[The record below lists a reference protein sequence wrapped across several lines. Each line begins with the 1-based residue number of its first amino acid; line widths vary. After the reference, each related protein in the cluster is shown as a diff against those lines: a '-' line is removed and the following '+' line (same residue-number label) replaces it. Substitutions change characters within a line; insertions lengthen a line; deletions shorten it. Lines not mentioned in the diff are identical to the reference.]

1 MSSYS
6 RVFNDDGTEQ
16 LIIYPVTKLYG
27 LTKLLGLGYHHWKEV
42 SQVLQS
48 IVPVYDKV
56 NMAISLGKADKYRL
70 KGIKGNICL
79 GDKVLDAGS
88 GFGNMSK
95 IARDTTDQN
104 LDVVLYDPLSRMLSS
119 TRNFLH
125 HSSHTTLVSGV
136 FEFMPFRGQIFD
148 AVMCGYSLRDAIELE
163 SAITEMH
170 RVLKKE
176 GLLVVVDL
184 GKPDNVILRAFVSFY
199 LEYILSTVA
208 FFIAGQLGLKFK
220 TIHGTFKKW
229 PRNSELRSILSRHF
243 SEVRFETGLMGAAII
258 VLAHKSK

>member
-1 MSSYS
+1 M
-6 RVFNDDGTEQ
+6 F
-16 LIIYPVTKLYG
+16 
-27 LTKLLGLGYHHWKEV
+27 GLGYHYWKEV
-42 SQVLQS
+42 SEVLHL
-48 IVPVYDKV
+48 IVPVYDRV
-56 NMAISLGKADKYRL
+56 NMAISLGKADKYRR
-70 KGIKGNICL
+70 KGIKGHICL
-79 GDKVLDAGS
+79 GDRVLDAGS

-95 IARDTTDQN
+95 IARDTIDQN
-104 LDVVLYDPLSRMLSS
+104 LDIVLYDPLSSMLSS

-176 GLLVVVDL
+176 GLLVVIDL
-184 GKPDNVILRAFVSFY
+184 GKPDNKILRTLVSFY
-199 LEYILSTVA
+199 LEYILSTIA
-208 FFIAGQLGLKFK
+208 FFVAGQLGLKFK

-229 PRNSELRSILSRHF
+229 PRNSELRSILNRHF
-243 SEVRFETGLMGAAII
+243 SEVKFETGLMGAALM
-258 VLAHKSK
+258 VFAYKR